1 MQLTHDDDPSC
12 PLCEQNL
19 SIARRKFLKNKFAK
33 QQQFIEH
40 RIARLARIT
49 KKLKPMLIEE
59 HAQLEQI
66 KLIIQKSSELIQL
79 QAQFKEAN
87 EQLSILQKNLLE
99 HKIKLEKHIVQEKET
114 LENHADIK
122 QLT

>member
-59 HAQLEQI
+59 HAQLEKV
-66 KLIIQKSSELIQL
+66 KLAIQKSSELIQL
-79 QAQFKEAN
+79 QTQFKEAN
-87 EQLSILQKNLLE
+87 AQLSILQKNLHE
-99 HKIKLEKHIVQEKET
+99 HTINLEKHIAQEKEII
-114 LENHADIK
+114 ENHTDIK
-122 QLT
+122 LL